1 MLMTGVFLLLL
12 ALAIGGLG
20 WLLRQRMG
28 LPHGEVLD
36 EDMSGA
42 GSSPPLYSSR
52 YRLIGRP
59 DYLIRRG
66 KTILPVE
73 VKTAPAPHHPHPS
86 HVMQLM
92 AYCLLVEETFSL
104 RPPYGWIRYRDR
116 SFRVEY
122 TPERREELLRV
133 LASMRRDLERGEAHR
148 QHNAPSR
155 CRACGFRTICEES
168 LA

>member
-1 MLMTGVFLLLL
+1 MLLIGFFLLVL

-20 WLLRQRMG
+20 WLLRQRVG
-28 LPHGEVLD
+28 LPPGEVLN
-36 EDMSGA
+36 EDVSGA
-42 GSSPPLYSSR
+42 RSSPPLYSPR
-52 YRLIGRP
+52 YRLTGRP

-66 KTILPVE
+66 KVIFPVE
-73 VKTAPAPHHPHPS
+73 VKTASAPRYPHRS

-92 AYCLLVEETFSL
+92 AYCLLVEEAFGL

-116 SFRVEY
+116 TFQVEY
-122 TPERREELLRV
+122 TPELQEELLRV
-133 LASMRRDLERGEAHR
+133 LAAMRRDLERGEAHR
-148 QHNAPSR
+148 QHNAPAR